1 MPGIVYDSMHLING
15 TFEGFLT
22 WNIET
27 INSILFKKLNLEFN
41 IFLTFSHWDRLQ
53 CHKFLCQQA
62 EGFYATIS

>member
-27 INSILFKKLNLEFN
+27 INSILFKKLHLEFN
-41 IFLTFSHWDRLQ
+41 IFLTFSQ
-53 CHKFLCQQA
+53 
-62 EGFYATIS
+62 TPMS